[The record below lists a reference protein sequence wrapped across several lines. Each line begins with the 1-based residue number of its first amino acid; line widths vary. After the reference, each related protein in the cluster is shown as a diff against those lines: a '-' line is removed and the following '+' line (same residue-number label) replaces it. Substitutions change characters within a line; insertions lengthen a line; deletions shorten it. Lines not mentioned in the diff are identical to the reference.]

1 MPPKYVRAVECFAA
15 ILLSSCTSIF
25 PTIGPSRHDVE
36 HAKRQPNPSALEII
50 DINDAL
56 ARTLLAQR
64 SQRLFSETLAG
75 SRTNSRA
82 VGPGD
87 VLAVWIWE
95 AAPATLF
102 TTNTTLGVMSTSHA
116 VTLPEQTV
124 DDDGAIMVPFAGRIA
139 ASGRTLEAI
148 EQDIVQRLA
157 KKANQPEALVL
168 RTKNFSS
175 NATIV
180 GEVGTNMRV
189 PLQAGNEHLLDAI
202 AAAGGVKQPVNKTTI
217 QLTRA
222 NSVYSLP
229 LETIIRDPRQNIELM
244 PGDVVTALFQPY
256 SFTALGATG
265 RVDEI
270 NFETQ
275 GITLAQALARANGL
289 IDARSNAKGVFVFR
303 LEPQDALPWPHPPG
317 YTTVQGL
324 VPTVFRI
331 DMTDPQSLFLIQDF
345 WIENRD
351 ILYVSNAP
359 ITEVQKFLNVLFS
372 IAYPIFQAGEIFR

>member
-1 MPPKYVRAVECFAA
+1 MPSNHVRAVACVAA
-15 ILLSSCTSIF
+15 IALSSCTSIL
-25 PTIGPSRHDVE
+25 PTIGPSRHDIE
-36 HAKRQPNPSALEII
+36 HAKRQPNPGAIEII
-50 DINDAL
+50 DINDEL
-56 ARTLLAQR
+56 AHTLLAQR
-64 SQRLFSETLAG
+64 QQRLFSETLAG
-75 SRTNSRA
+75 TPANPRT

-87 VLAVWIWE
+87 VLEVSIWE
-95 AAPATLF
+95 AAPPTLF
-102 TTNTTLGVMSTSHA
+102 TTNTTIGVMSTSHA
-116 VTLPEQTV
+116 VMLPEQTI
-124 DDDGAIMVPFAGRIA
+124 DDEGDIMVPFAGRVP
-139 ASGRTLEAI
+139 ASGKTVEAI
-148 EQDIVQRLA
+148 EREIVDRLA
-157 KKANQPEALVL
+157 KKANQPEVLVQ
-168 RTKNFSS
+168 RTHNASA
-175 NATIV
+175 NATVV
-180 GEVGTNMRV
+180 GEVTTSTRV
-189 PLQAGNEHLLDAI
+189 PLQSGSEHLLDAL

-217 QLTRA
+217 QVTRA

-229 LETIIRDPRQNIELM
+229 LETIIRDPRQNIALV

-265 RVDEI
+265 RVDEV

-303 LEPQDALPWPHPPG
+303 LEPPNALTWPHPPK
-317 YTTVQGL
+317 YTTPQGL

-359 ITEVQKFLNVLFS
+359 
-372 IAYPIFQAGEIFR
+372 

>member
-1 MPPKYVRAVECFAA
+1 MPRNYVRAVACVAA
-15 ILLSSCTSIF
+15 MSLSSCASIF
-25 PTIGPSRHDVE
+25 PTIGPSRHDIE
-36 HAKRQPNPSALEII
+36 HAKRPPNPGAIEIVDI
-50 DINDAL
+50 DDAL
-56 ARTLLAQR
+56 ARTLLTQR

-75 SRTNSRA
+75 APANPRT

-87 VLAVWIWE
+87 VLAVSIWE
-95 AAPATLF
+95 AAPAILF
-102 TTNTTLGVMSTSHA
+102 TTNTTFGVMSTSHA
-116 VTLPEQTV
+116 VTLPEQTL
-124 DDDGAIMVPFAGRIA
+124 DEDGDIMVPFAGRVH
-139 ASGRTLEAI
+139 ASGKTLEAI
-148 EQDIVQRLA
+148 EQEVVERLA
-157 KKANQPEALVL
+157 KKANQPEVLVQ
-168 RTKNFSS
+168 RTHNLSA
-175 NATIV
+175 NATVV
-180 GEVGTNMRV
+180 GEVTTSTRV
-189 PLQAGNEHLLDAI
+189 PLQAGNEHLLDAL
-202 AAAGGVKQPVNKTTI
+202 AAAGGPRQPVNKTTI

-222 NSVYSLP
+222 NNVYSLP
-229 LETIIRDPRQNIELM
+229 LETIIRDPRQNVALM

-303 LEPQDALPWPHPPG
+303 LEPQNALAWPHPPR

-331 DMTDPQSLFLIQDF
+331 DLTDPQSLFLIQDF

-359 ITEVQKFLNVLFS
+359 ISEVEKFLNVLFS
-372 IAYPIFQAGEIFR
+372 VAYPIFQAGQIF

>member
-1 MPPKYVRAVECFAA
+1 
-15 ILLSSCTSIF
+15 
-25 PTIGPSRHDVE
+25 
-36 HAKRQPNPSALEII
+36 
-50 DINDAL
+50 
-56 ARTLLAQR
+56 
-64 SQRLFSETLAG
+64 
-75 SRTNSRA
+75 
-82 VGPGD
+82 
-87 VLAVWIWE
+87 
-95 AAPATLF
+95 
-102 TTNTTLGVMSTSHA
+102 